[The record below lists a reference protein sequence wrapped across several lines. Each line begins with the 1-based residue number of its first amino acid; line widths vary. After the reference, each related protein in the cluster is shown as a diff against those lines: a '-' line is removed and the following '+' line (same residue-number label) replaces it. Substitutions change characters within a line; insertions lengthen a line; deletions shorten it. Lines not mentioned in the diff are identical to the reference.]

1 MAHIKGKYDVI
12 GKIQSSTRNNALYM
26 YYWIIRKHSHTKFSP
41 MARNNSK
48 PTNTIDYKSLFQ
60 SLQNIY
66 DFNQLKR
73 SQRE

>member
-1 MAHIKGKYDVI
+1 
-12 GKIQSSTRNNALYM
+12 
-26 YYWIIRKHSHTKFSP
+26 